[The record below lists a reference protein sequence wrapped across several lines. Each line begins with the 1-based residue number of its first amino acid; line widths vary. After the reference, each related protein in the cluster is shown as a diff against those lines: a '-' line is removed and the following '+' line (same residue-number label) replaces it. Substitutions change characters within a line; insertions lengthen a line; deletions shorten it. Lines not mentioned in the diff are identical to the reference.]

1 MGIFSNLGKTQAARP
16 KGQFFTA
23 GKYEATVVSARHVK
37 SKVGSDEFFVV
48 DFDLEGSTNPEMPA
62 GTPATWMT
70 KLTGRYPEMALADIK
85 AFLVAATGAG
95 EEEIDEDTI
104 TEALDGDGTALAGQK
119 VKILVED
126 IKTRAGLS
134 FSKHNFFPRE

>member
-1 MGIFSNLGKTQAARP
+1 M
-16 KGQFFTA
+16 
-23 GKYEATVVSARHVK
+23 
-37 SKVGSDEFFVV
+37 V
-48 DFDLEGSTNPEMPA
+48 DFDLEGSTSPEMPA

-85 AFLVAATGAG
+85 AFLVAATGAS
-95 EEEIDEDTI
+95 EEAIDEDTI